1 MKRIIVGEGTYGCV
15 HKPSIPCKTLPKPGF
30 NYDNYVSKIMK
41 TSNARK
47 ELDEFIIIGKFDT
60 TNEYH
65 LGEPILCEPYLDDKT
80 KKDISQC
87 SNIKMDELND
97 NPDDYS
103 LLLLKFGGPDLKQFG
118 SKYMTKYLEKD
129 KQRRTDKFFLE
140 VHHLIKGLKFFKNHG
155 IVHYDIKPQNILIDQ
170 KSGKLKY
177 IDFGL
182 MREKASIV
190 SSSKQ
195 NKNRMGVYH
204 WSYPFDCDLMNY
216 QKFNNYKNLTI
227 SNKEKYVDIFTK
239 LLVSPDTEQTIPKS
253 FDLNISKP
261 EQFKILFT
269 YLNPDNTEPS
279 VFTQAGY
286 ISSYFNGM
294 NTMIKTETYDTIL
307 NSIVDSIDV
316 YGLGFSLQ
324 YIANCFKRY
333 NALSLEE
340 FTRLSSLFSKMYDFN
355 PETRVVNLDELLDAY
370 ESILLENGVLGRL
383 GKSFNMNNKLV
394 NKPSISIN
402 IMEQYRRNNYI
413 PPKHLSAELQQFA
426 NLDVIE
432 VVARCSEGKE
442 INPIT
447 KRCVKKCAPGFERN
461 VKFRCVKTKTKK
473 IKSKSRSRSKT
484 RSVRTASTEKRPIST
499 KNTSTLV
506 ASTKKNTSTLVAS
519 MKRCPEGKEINP
531 RTNRCIKQCALGFRR
546 NAKFQ
551 CRKKI

>member
-80 KKDISQC
+80 KKDISRC
-87 SNIKMDELND
+87 SNIKIDELNN

-118 SKYMTKYLEKD
+118 SKYMSKYLEKD

-182 MREKASIV
+182 MREKALIV
-190 SSSKQ
+190 SSSNQ
-195 NKNRMGVYH
+195 NKNRMGTYH
-204 WSYPFDCDLMNY
+204 WSYPFDCDLMNH
-216 QKFNNYKNLTI
+216 QKFNNYKNLSI
-227 SNKEKYVDIFTK
+227 ANKEKYADIFTK
-239 LLVSPDTEQTIPKS
+239 LLVSPKIAQTIPKS

-261 EQFKILFT
+261 DQFKILFT

-324 YIANCFKRY
+324 YIANCFKRN

-340 FTRLSSLFSKMYDFN
+340 YTRLSGLFNKMYDFN
-355 PETRVVNLDELLDAY
+355 PETRVVNLDVLLDEY
-370 ESILLENGVLGRL
+370 ESILLENGVLGRV
-383 GKSFNMNNKLV
+383 GKSFENNELV
-394 NKPSISIN
+394 NKPPISIN
-402 IMEQYRRNNYI
+402 IMDQYRRDDDI
-413 PPKHLSAELQQFA
+413 SPKHLSAELQQFA
-426 NLDVIE
+426 NLDVID

-447 KRCVKKCAPGFERN
+447 KRCVKKCGPGFERN
-461 VKFRCVKTKTKK
+461 AKFRCVKTKKK
-473 IKSKSRSRSKT
+473 KVKSISKSKT
-484 RSVRTASTEKRPIST
+484 RSKSKSIRTASTEKR
-499 KNTSTLV
+499 TL
-506 ASTKKNTSTLVAS
+506 STKKNTSIFVAS
-519 MKRCPEGKEINP
+519 MKRCPEDKEVNP
-531 RTNRCIKQCALGFRR
+531 RTNRCIKKCAPGFRR
-546 NAKFQ
+546 NVKFQ